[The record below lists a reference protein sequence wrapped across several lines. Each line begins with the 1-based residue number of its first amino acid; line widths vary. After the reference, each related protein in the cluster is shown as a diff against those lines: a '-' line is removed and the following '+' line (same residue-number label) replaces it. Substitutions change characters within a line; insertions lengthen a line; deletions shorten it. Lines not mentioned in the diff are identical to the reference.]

1 MAYSSSI
8 FEFPPLAKLSLNH
21 CHRPTSRTS
30 HMQSLPSHSNFTF
43 TSYQLHEHC
52 QQHLSPSGQY
62 SSRWSVPE
70 WQASLDRGSNSVPP
84 LYSNTE
90 FEKSSWGT
98 MLPTCPK
105 SNMDSLFLPRLPL
118 LDLDREPPLCRL
130 PGKRSQ
136 PNIFS
141 AVSSSPSD
149 TSSSVYS
156 GLSPSPS
163 PSIHVVCDIPV
174 VAPRP
179 LPYHSPTFL
188 QFDLPDIDED
198 LSRPPYT
205 RGPAKRKRET
215 DDDFDEPTHA
225 KRHAASSPGQRLM
238 RSRSAMQGKA
248 TRVIHRQMKR

>member
-1 MAYSSSI
+1 MAYSSSV
-8 FEFPPLAKLSLNH
+8 FEFPPLAKLSLND
-21 CHRPTSRTS
+21 CHRAASQTS

-43 TSYQLHEHC
+43 TSYRLHEHC
-52 QQHLSPSGQY
+52 QEHLSPSGQY
-62 SSRWSVPE
+62 QSRWSVPG
-70 WQASLDRGSNSVPP
+70 WQASLDRESNSVP
-84 LYSNTE
+84 LYLNSE
-90 FEKSSWGT
+90 FEASSWGT
-98 MLPTCPK
+98 MVPTYSK

-136 PNIFS
+136 SNIVS

-149 TSSSVYS
+149 TCSSVYS
-156 GLSPSPS
+156 GISPSPS

-205 RGPAKRKRET
+205 RAPAKRKRET
-215 DDDFDEPTHA
+215 DDSFDESTRA
-225 KRHAASSPGQRLM
+225 KRHAASSPGRRLI

-248 TRVIHRQMKR
+248 TRVIQRQMKR

>member
-62 SSRWSVPE
+62 SSRWSVPG

-118 LDLDREPPLCRL
+118 LDLDL
-130 PGKRSQ
+130 
-136 PNIFS
+136 
-141 AVSSSPSD
+141 SSSPSD
-149 TSSSVYS
+149 TCSSVYS

-215 DDDFDEPTHA
+215 DDDFDEPTRA
-225 KRHAASSPGQRLM
+225 KRHAASSPARRLM